1 MNFFEGTMPDDQDH
15 QNSNFLAG
23 VAFALLLA
31 ALVVGVWVFPRV
43 YAYMSQQDCIASGRT
58 NCVRY
63 APADAPPQ

>member
-1 MNFFEGTMPDDQDH
+1 MADQQDH

-31 ALVVGVWVFPRV
+31 ALVAGIWAFPRI
-43 YAYMSQQDCIASGRT
+43 YSYMTQQDCIASGRT

-63 APADAPPQ
+63 AQPEAPPQ

>member
-1 MNFFEGTMPDDQDH
+1 MADDRHQ

-31 ALVVGVWVFPRV
+31 LIIAGVWLFPRI
-43 YAYMSQQDCIASGRT
+43 YAFMNRQDCIASGRT

-63 APADAPPQ
+63 APAGAGEQ